1 MKADL
6 RFNICRLEDSHIRNS
21 DVHKLSERITTYIS
35 PQLSYSSRFWAD
47 HLDVAVF
54 DNEILEDIRLVVHS
68 KFLYWLEVLSV
79 LQETAIATN
88 ALTTAAKLA
97 EVSLLGSPEITSS
110 CNHAHDRNTTK
121 PWWIF

>member
-6 RFNICRLEDSHIRNS
+6 QFNICRLEDSHIRNS
-21 DVHKLSERITTYIS
+21 DVYDLPNRITTYIS

-47 HLDVAVF
+47 HLDATVF
-54 DNEILEDIRLVVHS
+54 DNGILKDIQLLVHT

-97 EVSLLGSPEITSS
+97 EVSILCSP
-110 CNHAHDRNTTK
+110 
-121 PWWIF
+121 